1 MSKIGIAIKIFRQG
15 QFNQLNILGK
25 FPVNE
30 KRADMA
36 LSNFRNGKMN

>member
-1 MSKIGIAIKIFRQG
+1 MSKIGITIKIFRQG

-30 KRADMA
+30 KEPIWLFQILEME
-36 LSNFRNGKMN
+36 K